1 MFVLLLL
8 LQIFAGLVLYFN
20 GCTDG
25 ISAHHLAKMVQQHGG
40 NSTPQLS
47 VKKVSYIIATNL
59 NGSKTQQALQR
70 SRKVVHPDW
79 YGIELS
85 L

>member
-8 LQIFAGLVLYFN
+8 PQIFAGLVLYFN
-20 GCTDG
+20 GRTDG
-25 ISAHHLAKMVQQHGG
+25 ISAHHLAKMVQQHDG

-79 YGIELS
+79 YASSSS